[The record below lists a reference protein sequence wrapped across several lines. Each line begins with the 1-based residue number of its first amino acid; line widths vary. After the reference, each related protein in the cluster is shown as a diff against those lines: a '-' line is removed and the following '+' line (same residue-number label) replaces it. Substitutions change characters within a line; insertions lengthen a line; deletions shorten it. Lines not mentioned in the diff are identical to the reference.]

1 MGDLRRSAKA
11 GCGPQPTRNSRTPTA
26 VSESI
31 VRMFPSSAQAAQVR
45 RQRASNSPIPPCRSV
60 SLRRQALGILLM
72 SWILTGSCA
81 ANRSRHGDTLR
92 VRGSDTM
99 LMLAQGWAESYLTV
113 DPTVAVEVSGGGSGQ
128 GIAALEKGNIDIA
141 NCSRNLKPEE
151 AAEARKNTGKDPQE
165 FVVGYDALA
174 VFVHRENP
182 LEEIT
187 LSQLAEIYKVG
198 GNLSQ
203 WSQLGARIPTGR
215 DRIVRVNRQSS
226 SGTYEFFRDHVLN
239 KEDFQL
245 GSLDMNGSKEVVE
258 LIASTP
264 GAIGYSGM
272 AFATVDVKVL
282 RVRGAAGQEA
292 YAPTVSNVLS
302 RHYPISRSLL
312 MYTLGEPSP
321 KVRKYLDWVRSPAGQ
336 QIVADVGYVPIA
348 ADGNG
353 VTN

>member
-1 MGDLRRSAKA
+1 MMPV
-11 GCGPQPTRNSRTPTA
+11 C
-26 VSESI
+26 
-31 VRMFPSSAQAAQVR
+31 
-45 RQRASNSPIPPCRSV
+45 
-60 SLRRQALGILLM
+60 RRQAIGILA
-72 SWILTGSCA
+72 ILTQSCVSH
-81 ANRSRHGDTLR
+81 RSRRGDTLR

-99 LMLAQGWAESYLTV
+99 LMLAQAWAESYASI

-128 GIAALEKGNIDIA
+128 GIAALVNGNIDIA
-141 NCSRNLKPEE
+141 NCSRDLKPEE

-165 FVVGYDALA
+165 FVLGYDALA
-174 VFVHRENP
+174 IFVHRENP

-187 LSQLAEIYKVG
+187 IAQLAEIYKVD
-198 GNLSQ
+198 GNLSR
-203 WSQLGARIPTGR
+203 WSQLGARIPSGR

-226 SGTYEFFRDHVLN
+226 SGTYEFFREHVLN

-258 LIASTP
+258 LISSTP
-264 GAIGYSGM
+264 GAVGYSGM
-272 AFATVDVKVL
+272 AFATRDVKIL
-282 RVRGAAGQEA
+282 RVKITAGAEA
-292 YAPTVSNVLS
+292 YDPSVSNVLS

-312 MYTLGEPSP
+312 AYTLGDPSP

-336 QIVADVGYVPIA
+336 QIVTDVGYVPIA